1 MREQSFE
8 QQNQLQSV
16 NYQQNN
22 SASRQQGNRMSNETG
37 IPDRLKTIV
46 EYSAGL
52 SQIFIG
58 YDRHEYL

>member
-46 EYSAGL
+46 YSAGH

-58 YDRHEYL
+58 YDRDEYL